1 MIDTRRRNFESSTNT
16 YEFISLIHF
25 IGFVYVGIIAYPNT
39 TYSNANYVTN
49 NATIEYKFGDC
60 EILIHE
66 KDNKHIAEMRIN
78 NSKKLNDII

>member
-39 TYSNANYVTN
+39 TYSNA
-49 NATIEYKFGDC
+49 TIEYKFGDC